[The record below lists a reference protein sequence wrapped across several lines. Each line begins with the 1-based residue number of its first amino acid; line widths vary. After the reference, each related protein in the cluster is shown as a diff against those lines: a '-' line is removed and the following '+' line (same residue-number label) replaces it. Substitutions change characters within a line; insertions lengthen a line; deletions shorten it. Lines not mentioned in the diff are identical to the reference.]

1 MKICNMKTFS
11 DLWYLLEYF
20 YWNALILLVTEL
32 SDQYVTGSFYILQFE
47 VVGGHVSHYL
57 LERSRI
63 CSQSSEERNY
73 HIFYCM
79 LAGASSEMRKAL
91 GVDEGCKF
99 NVSAQLGWEPV

>member
-1 MKICNMKTFS
+1 M
-11 DLWYLLEYF
+11 
-20 YWNALILLVTEL
+20 
-32 SDQYVTGSFYILQFE
+32 TGSVYIFQFE

-91 GVDEGCKF
+91 GLDEGCKF
-99 NVSAQLGWEPV
+99 NVSAQLGWEPVQEGGYVFSNIGERRTE

>member
-1 MKICNMKTFS
+1 MVS
-11 DLWYLLEYF
+11 VGVLLL
-20 YWNALILLVTEL
+20 NGLILLVTEL
-32 SDQYVTGSFYILQFE
+32 SDQYVTGSVYIFQFE

-91 GVDEGCKF
+91 GLDEGCKF
-99 NVSAQLGWEPV
+99 NVSAQLGWELVQEGGYVFF